1 MHRIKR
7 WRSERPRRPVEGIS
21 GDGSMTL
28 RTKIGLIIGVTLLAL
43 ILVVYESAHTILLSG
58 FVDSETQSAQRDIAR
73 AADGL
78 SDQLA
83 ALNLLAGDYA
93 GWDDTYAFMIDHHP
107 RYIEANMIDAT
118 FSQQQLNLLALI
130 NLSGEV
136 VYGKSFDLQT
146 GIAVPVPASL
156 AAQFSPD
163 SVLLQHADST
173 HSVTGIV
180 VLPEGPLL
188 VAAWPILTSH
198 FDGPAHGTLIMGRY
212 LDGNAV
218 SQLARTTHL
227 ALSLHSID
235 DPSLPP
241 DARAALLN
249 SSPDRPMVTR
259 PTDDQTI
266 AGYALLK
273 DVDGRSALVLQ
284 ADIARDI
291 YQHGQTATN
300 YFMLWLMGI
309 LIAAGGVAHMLASRL
324 IRSQQMRAQAEH
336 EIRALNEDL
345 EQRVGERTAQL
356 ETINRELER
365 EIFERARAEDALR
378 DSESLYHS
386 LVEILPQS
394 LCRKDRAGR
403 FTFANGRYC
412 EGMNRTLDE
421 IVGKTDF
428 DFHPAELAEKYRRDD
443 RQVVETGEILDTVEE
458 HRTLDGPPT
467 FVHVVKSPIRNPH
480 GQVIGAQIMF
490 WDVTDQ
496 WRAEEALRLSEAR
509 LRQIIDL
516 VPHFIFAKDIDGKF
530 LLVNRAT
537 AEVYGTT
544 VEALLNQTDADFAQS
559 AEEAQR
565 FRVDDLAVI
574 DSQRPKVIFEEQ
586 ITDARGQLHLLHTTK
601 IPFTF
606 SGSATPAILGVSVD
620 ITDRIAAE
628 TALRDSEERFRQLAE
643 NIHEVFWMTSPDRE
657 RVLYISPGY
666 EEIWGRTCASVYANP
681 ASLIGAVHPDDRGR
695 AADYFERQR
704 RGESAF
710 AEYRI
715 IRPDNTIGW
724 IWDRAF
730 PIRNQLGEVYRMAGI
745 AEDVTDRK
753 QTEEGLQRALAKEKE
768 LGELKSRFISMAS
781 HEFRTPLT
789 AILSSAEMLDRYSH
803 KLTAERKQHHLLQI
817 QASVKN
823 MTRLLEDVL
832 VIGKAEAGKLEFT
845 PGLLDLEQ
853 FCCSLVD
860 ELQLGAGTRHRL
872 TLIQRAPCRAVT
884 MDAKLLR
891 QILTNLL
898 SNAIKYSPA
907 GGSIELEVTCQ
918 GHEAVFRIA
927 DQGIGIPLAAHAH
940 LFETFHRADNV
951 GSIPGTGLGMA
962 IVKNSVDLHRG
973 TIEFSSE
980 VGVGTVFVVRLPA
993 QCDAPLLEANGS

>member
-1 MHRIKR
+1 
-7 WRSERPRRPVEGIS
+7 
-21 GDGSMTL
+21 
-28 RTKIGLIIGVTLLAL
+28 
-43 ILVVYESAHTILLSG
+43 
-58 FVDSETQSAQRDIAR
+58 
-73 AADGL
+73 
-78 SDQLA
+78 
-83 ALNLLAGDYA
+83 
-93 GWDDTYAFMIDHHP
+93 
-107 RYIEANMIDAT
+107 
-118 FSQQQLNLLALI
+118 
-130 NLSGEV
+130 
-136 VYGKSFDLQT
+136 
-146 GIAVPVPASL
+146 
-156 AAQFSPD
+156 
-163 SVLLQHADST
+163 
-173 HSVTGIV
+173 
-180 VLPEGPLL
+180 
-188 VAAWPILTSH
+188 
-198 FDGPAHGTLIMGRY
+198 
-212 LDGNAV
+212 
-218 SQLARTTHL
+218 
-227 ALSLHSID
+227 
-235 DPSLPP
+235 
-241 DARAALLN
+241 
-249 SSPDRPMVTR
+249 
-259 PTDDQTI
+259 
-266 AGYALLK
+266 
-273 DVDGRSALVLQ
+273 
-284 ADIARDI
+284 
-291 YQHGQTATN
+291 
-300 YFMLWLMGI
+300 
-309 LIAAGGVAHMLASRL
+309 
-324 IRSQQMRAQAEH
+324 
-336 EIRALNEDL
+336 
-345 EQRVGERTAQL
+345 
-356 ETINRELER
+356 
-365 EIFERARAEDALR
+365 
-378 DSESLYHS
+378 
-386 LVEILPQS
+386 
-394 LCRKDRAGR
+394 
-403 FTFANGRYC
+403 
-412 EGMNRTLDE
+412 
-421 IVGKTDF
+421 
-428 DFHPAELAEKYRRDD
+428 
-443 RQVVETGEILDTVEE
+443 
-458 HRTLDGPPT
+458 
-467 FVHVVKSPIRNPH
+467 
-480 GQVIGAQIMF
+480 
-490 WDVTDQ
+490 
-496 WRAEEALRLSEAR
+496 
-509 LRQIIDL
+509 